1 MALNIQPFQFNYR
14 GGNVAPVQN
23 ITTPTWGPP
32 DVSQMAM
39 QGIANILPSMA
50 KAYQG
55 TQQQLSKERG
65 MEAVGKLDFGQQ
77 AAALAQPGG
86 PYAQPQAA
94 APAGKL
100 PSFAKIEG
108 AAPSAEIG
116 GLITSTAATHGL
128 APDYLTKLVQI
139 ESAGDPN
146 AFNKGSKAS
155 GLGQF
160 IPSTWKQYGGGASP
174 FDPGAN
180 LDATARLTLDNANTL
195 RKALGREPTQGELY
209 LAHQQGA
216 GSAAKLLSNPDAK
229 AFDVVPPRNVVSN
242 LPGALRPQARDMTAG
257 QFASLWTG
265 RFGEPSPAFASAA
278 NTARAGS
285 SPVGGAPV
293 AGVPG
298 DDPAKLRADAQ
309 AYAQTNPEAAR
320 QMLARA
326 DAAEAA
332 ARVGAGGAP
341 AIQAPPAGA
350 PVMQLP
356 AGAQGGPQPPNPT
369 FASLG
374 GQPTGAAAPE
384 SEKPAAIQSGAPLFA
399 TMGGGQTMQLPPEA
413 QQAAAAPQAPVPVP
427 QAVATA
433 QAASPA
439 AAAGP
444 APSAMPAATPI
455 APPAAPP
462 LAPPA
467 AAPARQGARSP
478 EQLQQLRTILQ
489 AAIGSGDP
497 TLQAIGGQ
505 LMQQMQPEFKFME
518 AGGSIYRTDPRAGT
532 AERVATAQVAPGF
545 ATLAPGDPRR
555 PPGFANDPRT
565 LQVDLKTGK
574 IEPIADAPTNAPPVQ
589 NGMQWNP
596 KSGRYDIPVGSAGQ
610 GDTLLQPGD
619 PRRKELGIP
628 DDKQTWRMRP
638 DSNGRNQLEPV
649 PNERDSPAF
658 GQERQLREE
667 YDTKVKNYREMR
679 VAYDNMRAAA
689 EAPTPAGDISLI
701 YSYMKMLDPTSVVR
715 EGEYA
720 TAANSGGVGEKVQA
734 LYNSLLS
741 GQRLTDNQRADFVN
755 RSGRMLQT
763 EHGKA
768 KSDADRYRELATKNK
783 LDPDNVAKVPEFKFE
798 PMKPRKAEGAAP
810 EQKVG
815 APGASRANPV
825 DITGMGEAEIN
836 RLPAGTYIRQGNR
849 TGQISR

>member
-1 MALNIQPFQFNYR
+1 MALNIRPFDFNYQ
-14 GGNVAPVQN
+14 GGRVAPVQN
-23 ITTPTWGPP
+23 ITSPTWGPP

-39 QGIANILPSMA
+39 QGIAGILPAMA

-55 TQQQLSKERG
+55 TQAQVAKERG
-65 MEAVGKLDFGQQ
+65 MTAVGQLDFGQQ
-77 AAALAQPGG
+77 AAALGQPGG

-94 APAGKL
+94 SPSSSVKL

-116 GLITSTAATHGL
+116 GLITSTAATHNL

-180 LDATARLTLDNANTL
+180 LDATARLTIDNAATL

-278 NTARAGS
+278 NAARAGS
-285 SPVGGAPV
+285 SPAGGAPV

-332 ARVGAGGAP
+332 ARGGAAP
-341 AIQAPPAGA
+341 AIQQPPAGA

-356 AGAQGGPQPPNPT
+356 PGAQDGPQPPNPT

-374 GQPTGAAAPE
+374 PQATAGAAAAPE
-384 SEKPAAIQSGAPLFA
+384 KPAAVQSGPPLFA
-399 TMGGGQTMQLPPEA
+399 SGGPTMQLPPEA
-413 QQAAAAPQAPVPVP
+413 QQPAAAPQMAAAAAPAP

-444 APSAMPAATPI
+444 APSAMPQAAPLAAQPAPVA
-455 APPAAPP
+455 APPA
-462 LAPPA
+462 
-467 AAPARQGARSP
+467 RQQSP
-478 EQLQQLRTILQ
+478 QQLQQLRTILQ

-497 TLQAIGGQ
+497 TLQA
-505 LMQQMQPEFKFME
+505 
-518 AGGSIYRTDPRAGT
+518 
-532 AERVATAQVAPGF
+532 VA
-545 ATLAPGDPRR
+545 
-555 PPGFANDPRT
+555 
-565 LQVDLKTGK
+565 
-574 IEPIADAPTNAPPVQ
+574 
-589 NGMQWNP
+589 
-596 KSGRYDIPVGSAGQ
+596 
-610 GDTLLQPGD
+610 
-619 PRRKELGIP
+619 
-628 DDKQTWRMRP
+628 
-638 DSNGRNQLEPV
+638 
-649 PNERDSPAF
+649 
-658 GQERQLREE
+658 
-667 YDTKVKNYREMR
+667 
-679 VAYDNMRAAA
+679 
-689 EAPTPAGDISLI
+689 
-701 YSYMKMLDPTSVVR
+701 
-715 EGEYA
+715 
-720 TAANSGGVGEKVQA
+720 
-734 LYNSLLS
+734 
-741 GQRLTDNQRADFVN
+741 
-755 RSGRMLQT
+755 
-763 EHGKA
+763 
-768 KSDADRYRELATKNK
+768 
-783 LDPDNVAKVPEFKFE
+783 
-798 PMKPRKAEGAAP
+798 
-810 EQKVG
+810 
-815 APGASRANPV
+815 
-825 DITGMGEAEIN
+825 
-836 RLPAGTYIRQGNR
+836 
-849 TGQISR
+849 